1 MPATPPPRVF
11 AKPART
17 PEDLL
22 AHLRARSLAV
32 PDPGKALRQLRTIG
46 YYRLLIYMRPLQDL
60 PAKTFRPGVAFPD
73 IVALYDFD
81 RRLRLICLDAI
92 ERVEVALRAAI
103 NNELAVAL
111 GPHFYLDRRAFE
123 RPQGFEAFR
132 KKVGEADYLAI
143 THYRQRYDRPASP
156 PIWAVTEAVT
166 FGTLSRLFAVLVRPH
181 RKMVARAF
189 GHDETI
195 LVSWFRAVN
204 DLRNK
209 CAHHNRTWNANMAP
223 YQPKV
228 AKRLAAAFGPSQDT
242 FYARAVVLAALLDAV
257 GQGAEWRRDLA
268 RHVRDGQPLAS
279 AAAMGFPPGWEALPF
294 WALPPSRRG

>member
-1 MPATPPPRVF
+1 MTSPPRVF

-22 AHLRARSLAV
+22 VHLQGRGLAV
-32 PDPGKALRQLRTIG
+32 PDTPKALLQLRTIG

-60 PAKTFRPGVAFPD
+60 PAKTFKPGAAFAD

-81 RRLRLICLDAI
+81 RRLRLLCLDAI

-103 NNELAVAL
+103 NNGLAVAL

-132 KKVGEADYLAI
+132 RKVDEADYLAI
-143 THYRQRYDRPASP
+143 THYRHRYDRPPSP

-166 FGTLSRLFAVLVRPH
+166 FGALSRFFADLNLAN
-181 RKMVARAF
+181 RKMVAQTF
-189 GHDETI
+189 GYDETI

-228 AKRLAAAFGPSQDT
+228 AKRLAAQFGPRQDT
-242 FYARAVVLAALLDAV
+242 FYARAVVLVALLDTM
-257 GQGAEWRRDLA
+257 GQGVEWRRDLA
-268 RHVRDGQPLAS
+268 AHVRAGQPLAS
-279 AAAMGFPPGWEALPF
+279 ASAMGFPLGWDQMPF
-294 WALPPSRRG
+294 WALPSSTGHP